1 MLFKGCCTALITPF
15 KTDGSIDFSSFKKII
30 DFQIQNG
37 ISALLFLGTTGEPST
52 MTKEERIEVVKF
64 ACDYVNGRA
73 KIIIGAGTNS
83 TSTTIDNINE
93 YSKFNID
100 GLLIVTPYYN
110 KCTQNGLIKHYE
122 EICKNTTLPII
133 IYNVPGRTGFNI
145 LPKTYETLS
154 KLPNIVGIKEASG
167 NIEQIIQTIKLCNK
181 NCAIYSGDDG
191 LTIPILS
198 MGGKGVI
205 SVASNIIPYEMS
217 EMCKEYF
224 IGNVEVSCDMQLRY
238 YNLIKLLFSETNPIP
253 IKAAANFLGL
263 CENVLRMPLTPI
275 EKENFEKL
283 RHELINLKLCK

>member
-1 MLFKGCCTALITPF
+1 MLFKGSCTALITPF
-15 KTDGSIDFSSFKKII
+15 KKDNSVDFDSFKKII
-30 DFQIQNG
+30 DFQINNG
-37 ISALLFLGTTGEPST
+37 TNALVFLGTTGEPST

-64 ACDYVNGRA
+64 ACEYVNSRA
-73 KIIIGAGTNS
+73 KVIIGAGTNS
-83 TSTTIDNINE
+83 TDSTIENIKN
-93 YSKFNID
+93 YSLFNID

-122 EICKNTTLPII
+122 EICKTTNLPII
-133 IYNVPGRTGFNI
+133 VYNVPGRTGFNI

-154 KLPNIVGIKEASG
+154 KIPNIVGIKEASG
-167 NIEQIIQTIKLCNK
+167 NMEQIIQVIKLCGK

-224 IGNVEVSCDMQLRY
+224 IGNVEVACDIQLRY

-263 CENVLRMPLTPI
+263 CENVLRMPLTPM
-275 EKENFEKL
+275 EEENFNKL
-283 RHELINLKLCK
+283 KKELIDLKLCK